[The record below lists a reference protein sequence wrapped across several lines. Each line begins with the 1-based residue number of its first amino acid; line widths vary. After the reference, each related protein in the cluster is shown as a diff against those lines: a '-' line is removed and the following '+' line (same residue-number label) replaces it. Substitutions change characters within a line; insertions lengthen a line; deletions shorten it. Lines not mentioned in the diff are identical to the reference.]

1 MKFCWVEEKQ
11 SFTSKPESLQHFP
24 VGQLASLQVSTIFR
38 TIPDKS
44 PGKTKNS
51 EWCELRPGWS
61 DRVRNDLQI
70 SSILFNYVQLY
81 NHIISNTY
89 YEYHIMRY
97 KLTTT
102 EKLTPGSGPAALPVT
117 PPLVPPSGW
126 TPEIG
131 SSGLLLHVGDPQRY
145 LQSHNGWGVVSK
157 HDVDITYTYIMIYY
171 VWIYNRSLFENSIN
185 LQFYPSLGRPWILSA
200 LAVHRVAKREQ

>member
-24 VGQLASLQVSTIFR
+24 VGQLASLQLLWYHLQVSTIFR

-117 PPLVPPSGW
+117 PWGSDSSTGATQRLNSWDWVKRLTPPCW
-126 TPEIG
+126 G
-131 SSGLLLHVGDPQRY
+131 SS
-145 LQSHNGWGVVSK
+145 
-157 HDVDITYTYIMIYY
+157 T
-171 VWIYNRSLFENSIN
+171 LFAI
-185 LQFYPSLGRPWILSA
+185 P
-200 LAVHRVAKREQ
+200 